1 MDRIHIWS
9 DEWYGSTDF
18 LSTIPTPTHGLKV
31 KVTDL
36 EVYSWS
42 LQLLKCHFQM
52 KVFDQ
57 QYQISLNKVKP
68 INES

>member
-9 DEWYGSTDF
+9 DDRYGSKDF
-18 LSTIPTPTHGLKV
+18 PSTIPTPTHGLKV

-36 EVYSWS
+36 EGYSWS
-42 LQLLKCHFQM
+42 LKLLKYHFQM

-57 QYQISLNKVKP
+57 QYHISPN
-68 INES
+68 